1 MKLNID
7 YDNKINN
14 TERDSYL
21 THIKIGEGWCI
32 EQCENFDFKKK
43 KITMSWSRSSVYKG
57 VFFIGVEE
65 NDTLDKFDQ
74 KQIS

>member
-1 MKLNID
+1 M
-7 YDNKINN
+7 
-14 TERDSYL
+14 DSYL
-21 THIKIGEGWCI
+21 THIKKGGRWYIV
-32 EQCENFDFKKK
+32 QCQHFDFKE

-65 NDTLDKFDQ
+65 NDTVDKFDQ